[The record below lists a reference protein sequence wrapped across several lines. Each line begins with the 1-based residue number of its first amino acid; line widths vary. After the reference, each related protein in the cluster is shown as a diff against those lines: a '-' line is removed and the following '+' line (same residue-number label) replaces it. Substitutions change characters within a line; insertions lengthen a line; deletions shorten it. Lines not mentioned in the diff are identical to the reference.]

1 MAFPGCQNKVNDW
14 EMSAGKIM
22 PNRKPEAGAREFEWV
37 ADQALSAST
46 QAMSQALH
54 VPAACMQ
61 ENMTLFQ
68 RRMQAYKDCASLRQ
82 QTERRGHCA
91 RIYGIRQSNAD
102 RLRQLLP
109 KHRGGDDGRRVRR
122 QVAEPLKN
130 TSCSAQGLRMVAQ

>member
-61 ENMTLFQ
+61 ET
-68 RRMQAYKDCASLRQ
+68 
-82 QTERRGHCA
+82 
-91 RIYGIRQSNAD
+91 
-102 RLRQLLP
+102 
-109 KHRGGDDGRRVRR
+109 
-122 QVAEPLKN
+122 
-130 TSCSAQGLRMVAQ
+130 